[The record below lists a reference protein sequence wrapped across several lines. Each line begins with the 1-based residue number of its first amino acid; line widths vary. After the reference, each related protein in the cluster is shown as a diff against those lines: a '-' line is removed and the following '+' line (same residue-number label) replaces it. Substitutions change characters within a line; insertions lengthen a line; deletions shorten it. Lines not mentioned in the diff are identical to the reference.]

1 MSFAS
6 FINKN
11 AHIYYNRKISYI
23 EHLFHDTSA
32 LSKSYLKIYFNI
44 SSQIDKFYNIHCT
57 AEHNIAFKSQTMAF
71 ESHTMAL
78 ESDIAYHYILI
89 RHSKTYHSIA

>member
-1 MSFAS
+1 MRHLLT
-6 FINKN
+6 KM
-11 AHIYYNRKISYI
+11 HIFVLTNRLRSYI
-23 EHLFHDTSA
+23 EHLFHDTST

-44 SSQIDKFYNIHCT
+44 SSQVDKFYNIHCT
-57 AEHNIAFKSQTMAF
+57 AEHNIAFKSQTMAL

>member
-1 MSFAS
+1 M
-6 FINKN
+6 
-11 AHIYYNRKISYI
+11 
-23 EHLFHDTSA
+23 
-32 LSKSYLKIYFNI
+32 

-57 AEHNIAFKSQTMAF
+57 AEHNIHVVFKSQTMAF

-89 RHSKTYHSIA
+89 RHSKTYHSIS